1 MKPELARQNTG
12 NAGSIYYHYNHIE
25 NESVKGL
32 PPFLS
37 LLLMHHRVR
46 SGMKNL
52 PLGTRGTAVRG

>member
-1 MKPELARQNTG
+1 MERLSVTSHMKPELARQNTG
-12 NAGSIYYHYNHIE
+12 NAGSICYHYNPIE

-46 SGMKNL
+46 SCGD
-52 PLGTRGTAVRG
+52 